1 MEKKGLQI
9 KDAIIISIL
18 NELGIG
24 VNAYVPRSPL
34 IIVNMMRKL
43 LPSMD
48 IVASKTTDDTD
59 MAISID
65 DKLLLKYKLN
75 QDKTRIVQVDLVE
88 I

>member
-1 MEKKGLQI
+1 MEKKGLPI

-48 IVASKTTDDTD
+48 IVASKATDDAD

-75 QDKTRIVQVDLVE
+75 ISKTRIIQVDLVE